1 MIKNN
6 RNNLLIISFVIILV
20 VTIVTFLCARPIL
33 NLYGLTTDNVDG
45 SIGDYVS
52 SLLGAIIGVVLT
64 MLATI
69 LLELFQKRMEKEEI
83 EKENAILLY
92 YDLQV
97 LLRKTI
103 CEYWIKKSTQD
114 NDDKDFLYK
123 DLDDIFKDLKRDSF
137 QELLTNTERVKI
149 ITSLN
154 IKNKQ
159 NKLVFINFLSSD
171 KMKFLKEL
179 DIRISKKYEQC
190 KESYKEAYVY
200 IDKINKYLNKYK
212 YDSKFLEFENPLLEQ
227 IDKYLDICLKDFFME
242 EAEKQKTRVGKAV
255 PMVDDQGEFSGIFY
269 DEELFNF
276 DSLKRAIS
284 YYDNNYD
291 NNDDGEN
298 NFKQRYNEFYN
309 KCSKEIEE
317 KVNEYRLEL
326 FNNIE
331 LDDTFNDVIRMIKTD
346 NPKFW
351 KILHNEEN
359 YLEDKI
365 LSLDNKEFKLKKI
378 KNIYNYIE
386 ESFLYSKEKS
396 ISKVI
401 VSVKNGIAEYKE
413 VELCEKP
420 IKYRKKEY
428 FEKCSQ
434 WDTICE
440 LFDFY
445 LAQRIFRPS
454 DYVSYIS
461 RLEDIE
467 LSLFPRFRE
476 SVLPEHIENICDD
489 SYTEKIISTFEILK
503 DIKEIAEIDD

>member
-6 RNNLLIISFVIILV
+6 RNNLLVVLFAIILV
-20 VTIVTFLCARPIL
+20 GTIATFLCARPIL
-33 NLYGLTTDNVDG
+33 NLYGLTTDNID
-45 SIGDYVS
+45 SSLGDYVS

-64 MLATI
+64 MIATI

-103 CEYWIKKSTQD
+103 CEYWIKDSTQD
-114 NDDKDFLYK
+114 NSNKDFFYK

-159 NKLVFINFLSSD
+159 NKLLFINFLSSD

-179 DIRISKKYEQC
+179 DIRISRNYERC
-190 KESYKEAYVY
+190 KETYKEAYAY
-200 IDKINKYLNKYK
+200 IDKINKYLNFYK
-212 YDSKFLEFENPLLEQ
+212 YDSKFLEFENPLFEQ
-227 IDKYLDICLKDFFME
+227 IDKYLDICLKDFLME
-242 EAEKQKTRVGKAV
+242 EARRQKTRVGKAV
-255 PMVDDQGEFSGIFY
+255 PMVDDKGEISGIFY
-269 DEELFNF
+269 DDELFDF

-284 YYDNNYD
+284 NYDNNYQS
-291 NNDDGEN
+291 NDDEEN
-298 NFKQRYNEFYN
+298 DFKQRYTEFYN
-309 KCSKEIEE
+309 QYSQEIER
-317 KVNEYRLEL
+317 KVREYRLEL
-326 FNNIE
+326 INNIE

-351 KILHNEEN
+351 NTTNNEEN
-359 YLEDKI
+359 YLENKI

-378 KNIYNYIE
+378 KNISNYIE
-386 ESFLYSKEKS
+386 ESFLYSKEKN

-401 VSVKNGIAEYKE
+401 VAVKNGIPEYKE
-413 VELCEKP
+413 VELCENP

-434 WDTICE
+434 WERICE

-445 LAQRIFRPS
+445 LAQRIFYPNQ
-454 DYVSYIS
+454 YVNYIS
-461 RLEDIE
+461 NLAHIE

-476 SVLPEHIENICDD
+476 SVLPEHIENICDNTY
-489 SYTEKIISTFEILK
+489 SNKVISTFEILK
-503 DIKEIAEIDD
+503 DIKQIAEIDC